1 MAAERYLQAFR
12 TAPAPRIP
20 PSPRLG
26 WAGPARSDGAQAHAP
41 GRLRAAAGLLAA
53 ALTLSGCGP
62 EGGSTARAQELD
74 TGPILERLI
83 ELSTDL
89 DPTLTS
95 DHHDR
100 HLHAR
105 RAYVAELR
113 KAPRDVGLAALE
125 TFQEVEARAEPAPIL
140 VRINLLDVAAH
151 SATEETVPLLE
162 TLLLEY
168 GHRIDIRTEAALLLG
183 QVAPAR
189 AVELITPLLE
199 KTKATSTMPADEF
212 LLKAYLTGCA
222 GTGTDPVPVLADVA
236 TNIYKQEA
244 ARHQA
249 VQALGEHPTLLSRQA
264 LRSLLVESTG
274 NDYLRIKAAQAI
286 RKAYSREEACAIFEE
301 IASREAS
308 NNFLAFLADMMQ
320 ENCE

>member
-1 MAAERYLQAFR
+1 M
-12 TAPAPRIP
+12 
-20 PSPRLG
+20 
-26 WAGPARSDGAQAHAP
+26 
-41 GRLRAAAGLLAA
+41 LRGGLLAA
-53 ALTLSGCGP
+53 LLITGSCGP
-62 EGGSTARAQELD
+62 AGEQAALAEGPD
-74 TGPILERLI
+74 TGPILERLV

-105 RAYVAELR
+105 RAYVDELR
-113 KAPRDVGLAALE
+113 RAPRSVGLAALE
-125 TFQEVEARAEPAPIL
+125 AFREVEARAEPAPIL

-151 SATEETVPLLE
+151 SATAETVPLLE

-168 GHRIDIRTEAALLLG
+168 GHRIDIRTEATLLLG
-183 QVAPAR
+183 QVAPER

-199 KTKATSTMPADEF
+199 RTKATSTMPADEF
-212 LLKAYLTGCA
+212 LLKAYLQGCE

-244 ARHQA
+244 ARHRA

-308 NNFLAFLADMMQ
+308 NNFLAFLSDMMQ
-320 ENCE
+320 EHCE